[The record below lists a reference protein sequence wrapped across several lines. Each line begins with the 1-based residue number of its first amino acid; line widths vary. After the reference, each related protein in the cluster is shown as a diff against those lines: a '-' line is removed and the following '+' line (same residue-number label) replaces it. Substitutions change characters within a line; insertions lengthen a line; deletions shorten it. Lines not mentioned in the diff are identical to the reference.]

1 MEVVAFLLPFVLLGG
16 AVLFI
21 AFWGGPGGAREA
33 YLTRGSRLF
42 QVAIV
47 AIYIG
52 FGLVVPGLVLA
63 NKDEQIGGVGAL
75 RSEPMTASEERGK
88 VIFRQTCASCH
99 SLAAVN
105 AKGVTGP
112 SLDEIGEATPER
124 VVNAIKNGGTGQGL
138 MPAGLLEGQDAE
150 DVANYVS
157 KVAGSN

>member
-1 MEVVAFLLPFVLLGG
+1 MEVVAFLLPFLLLGG

-42 QVAIV
+42 QVTIV

-52 FGLVVPGLVLA
+52 FGLVVPSLVLA
-63 NKDEQIGGVGAL
+63 NKEEAAGGVGAL
-75 RSEPMTASEERGK
+75 RSEEMTASEERGK

-105 AKGVTGP
+105 ARGVTGP
-112 SLDEIGEATPER
+112 SLDEIGEVTPER

-138 MPAGLLEGQDAE
+138 MPAGLLEGQEAE
-150 DVANYVS
+150 DVANYIS

>member
-1 MEVVAFLLPFVLLGG
+1 MEVVAFLLPFLLLGG

-42 QVAIV
+42 QVTIV

-52 FGLVVPGLVLA
+52 FGLVVPSLVLA
-63 NKDEQIGGVGAL
+63 NKEEAAGGVGAL
-75 RSEPMTASEERGK
+75 RSEEMTASEERGK
-88 VIFRQTCASCH
+88 ELFSQSCASCH

-105 AKGVTGP
+105 ARGVTGP
-112 SLDEIGEATPER
+112 SLDEIGEVTPER

-138 MPAGLLEGQDAE
+138 MPAGLLEGQEAE
-150 DVANYVS
+150 DVANYIS

>member
-1 MEVVAFLLPFVLLGG
+1 MEVAAFLLPFLLLGG

-42 QVAIV
+42 QVTIV

-52 FGLVVPGLVLA
+52 FGLVVPAFVLA
-63 NKDEQIGGVGAL
+63 NKEEEAGGVGAL
-75 RSEPMTASEERGK
+75 RSESMTASEERGK
-88 VIFRQTCASCH
+88 VVFRQTCASCH

-105 AKGVTGP
+105 AQGVTGP
-112 SLDEIGEATPER
+112 SLDQIGEVTPER
-124 VVNAIKNGGTGQGL
+124 IVNAIKNGGTGQGL
-138 MPAGLLEGQDAE
+138 MPAGLLEGQEAE
-150 DVANYVS
+150 DVANYVA